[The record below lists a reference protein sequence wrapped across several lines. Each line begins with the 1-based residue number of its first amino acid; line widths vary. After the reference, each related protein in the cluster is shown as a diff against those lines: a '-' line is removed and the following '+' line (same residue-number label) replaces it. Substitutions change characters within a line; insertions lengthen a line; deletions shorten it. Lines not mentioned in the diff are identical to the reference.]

1 MLERSALA
9 MESVEA
15 PGIRKAAESVNV
27 KTIIKDPT
35 AETAPITTTVYQKS
49 VYVHG
54 VLPLVW

>member
-1 MLERSALA
+1 